1 MAGKKHRYK
10 AKIGDRTFTIIGNQD
25 DIHMSIVEE
34 LLNEQLELIKEKS
47 PDIDDESAA
56 ILLAVN
62 AVSQQVLMQEE
73 MEIDKNQAEDANEIG
88 D

>member
-10 AKIGDRTFTIIGNQD
+10 ATIGDRTFTIIGNQD
-25 DIHMSIVEE
+25 DIHMSIVED

-47 PDIDDESAA
+47 PGIDDESAA

-73 MEIDKNQAEDANEIG
+73 IEIYKENIDETD
-88 D
+88 

>member
-1 MAGKKHRYK
+1 MAGKNHRYK
-10 AKIGDRTFTIIGNQD
+10 AKIGSRAFTIIGKQD
-25 DIHMSIVEE
+25 DVHMSIVEE

-62 AVSQQVLMQEE
+62 AVSQQVLMQEKI
-73 MEIDKNQAEDANEIG
+73 EINKENTRDTD
-88 D
+88 